1 MAKLSEELLGTNKVS
16 CPLCTALIHGTR
28 CGVLQKP
35 GRGSEESSGFV
46 QEGVT
51 EGPLCSADR
60 LAEGSQLGLCSQQK
74 PVMGVITRG
83 ITVSERQADRM
94 GC

>member
-60 LAEGSQLGLCSQQK
+60 LAEGSQLG

-94 GC
+94 GR